1 MERQATAD
9 IGHKPGGATSPGN
22 TRVHPP
28 EGLAVYTL
36 GRFTLMRDGQVVR
49 HARKSP
55 AKTLQLLKVLIASGG
70 RQVGALNLAASMWP
84 EKEGDLA
91 QRAFESTLHRLRKY
105 LGDDRFLLMEDGC
118 LTLNSERVWVDAWEC
133 ERLLTR
139 LRGLLS
145 RPVDEA
151 GICEITECSDR
162 VMRIYQG
169 HFLSREQSA
178 CWSVSLQERLRHR
191 FVHGMLTLGN
201 FWEQQGRPDRA
212 IDCYRKGI
220 EVDDLIE
227 TFYQHLMLCLDATG
241 RQPEAIACYRQCRHL
256 LSVVLGLQ
264 PAEETQNIYCAIRAR
279 QQRQVT

>member
-1 MERQATAD
+1 MDRQATPHLSHA
-9 IGHKPGGATSPGN
+9 PGSELSPDN
-22 TRVHPP
+22 TRVHPAD
-28 EGLAVYTL
+28 GLAVYTL
-36 GRFTLMRDGQVVR
+36 GRFTLIRDGQVVR

-105 LGDDRFLLMEDGC
+105 LGDDRYLLMEDGC
-118 LTLNSERVWVDAWEC
+118 LTLNSHRVWVDAWEC

-151 GICEITECSDR
+151 GIHEISDSADR

-169 HFLSREQSA
+169 HFLAREQSA
-178 CWSVSLQERLRHR
+178 CWSISLQERLRHR

-212 IDCYRKGI
+212 IGCYRKGI

-241 RQPEAIACYRQCRHL
+241 RQPEAIACYRQCRQV
-256 LSVVLGLQ
+256 LSIVLGLQ
-264 PAEETQNIYCAIRAR
+264 PAEQTQDIYRAIRAR
-279 QQRQVT
+279 HQRQAI